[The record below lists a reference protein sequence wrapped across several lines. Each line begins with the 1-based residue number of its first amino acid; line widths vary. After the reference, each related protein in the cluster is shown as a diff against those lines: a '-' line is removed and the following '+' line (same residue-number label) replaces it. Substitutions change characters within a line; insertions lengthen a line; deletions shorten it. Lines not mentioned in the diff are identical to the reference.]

1 MARPQKAVV
10 DYFPHMVKRGK
21 TILALESRFGN
32 DGYAFWFKLLEI
44 LGETENHFF
53 DCNNPANME
62 YMLAITKITEE
73 TASNIL
79 DLLAKVDA
87 IDRDLWQEKIVWSQN
102 FVDGVKD
109 AYKRR
114 KIGIPEKPS
123 LCKQK
128 STLPEVIADI
138 NTTPTPDNANINP
151 QSKVNKT
158 KVNKSIIYTPDF
170 ETFWKE
176 YPRPKQ
182 KEKTFELWNYFLS
195 IGMSAENLIDAAKGY
210 AEECLRLKT
219 EEKYIKYSTTF
230 LSKKGK
236 PFIDYLG
243 GSNER
248 ASGNPQPNNRESQ
261 GELDRIDF
269 GKFEYKG

>member
-10 DYFPHMVKRGK
+10 DYFPHLVKRGK

-53 DCNNPANME
+53 DCNNPANVE
-62 YMLAITKITEE
+62 YMLAITKVTEE

-128 STLPEVIADI
+128 PALPEVIVDTNA
-138 NTTPTPDNANINP
+138 TPTPDNANINP

-158 KVNKSIIYTPDF
+158 KVNKSIKYTPDF
-170 ETFWKE
+170 ETWYSDYPNPCEKE
-176 YPRPKQ
+176 RTFKNWNKCLKAGFS
-182 KEKTFELWNYFLS
+182 KEQLT
-195 IGMSAENLIDAAKGY
+195 AAKDNYKKSDKVVGV
-210 AEECLRLKT
+210 ERQ
-219 EEKYIKYSTTF
+219 YIKTSANFLGKDNFFKDYIGGNHGRST
-230 LSKKGK
+230 
-236 PFIDYLG
+236 
-243 GSNER
+243 
-248 ASGNPQPNNRESQ
+248 GNPQPDNRESQ
-261 GELDRIDF
+261 SELDRIDF
-269 GKFEYKG
+269 SKFEFKG

>member
-10 DYFPHMVKRGK
+10 DYFPHLVKRGK

-53 DCNNPANME
+53 DCNNPANVE
-62 YMLAITKITEE
+62 YMLAITKVSEE
-73 TASNIL
+73 TASNII
-79 DLLAKVDA
+79 DLLVRVDA
-87 IDRDLWQEKIVWSQN
+87 IDQDLWQEKIIWSQN

-128 STLPEVIADI
+128 PALPEVIADT
-138 NTTPTPDNANINP
+138 NATPTPDNANINP

-158 KVNKSIIYTPDF
+158 KVNKTIIYTPDF
-170 ETFWKE
+170 ETFWRE

-195 IGMSAENLIDAAKGY
+195 LGVLAENLIEAARNY
-210 AEECLRLKT
+210 ARECLKLKI
-219 EEKYIKYSTTF
+219 EERFIKYSTTF
-230 LSKKGK
+230 LSKKDK

-243 GSNER
+243 GYN
-248 ASGNPQPNNRESQ
+248 GNNRTSSTGSDTTTYRTES
-261 GELDRIDF
+261 
-269 GKFEYKG
+269 GKFTEYDNI